1 MRHVLCVHYQTPVVD
16 PKIMEFEVIRCLASP
31 HCSIVDHRECQAV
44 SSFAREDIIVWEVGY
59 S

>member
-44 SSFAREDIIVWEVGY
+44 SSFAREDIIV
-59 S
+59 